1 MRFLATFLF
10 LCLSVALTANVYAS
24 TESEREIQEAETNV
38 DTSDLEDVEKAI
50 TTAKDKLAK
59 VLKKE
64 DDQFD
69 NLLIDVIGGT
79 YKSEG
84 YLDSIQKEAFG
95 LVKHYNMK
103 LTPLVEKKVKRAQER
118 AKRRKDKEWVKRAQ
132 NSLNDIKQLK
142 TEIEKYNQYLS
153 KDGKKITLTNDIFQ
167 SRADETVSKVQGK
180 AVMLKYLD
188 LDEDK
193 LEYFLTGY
201 AEKIYPVIA
210 NGKKPHTA
218 WSTYK
223 NIVRDTLMKINKMD
237 TFGVEKK
244 LRNAVERYPDKDEV
258 ALLYSYVLLIN
269 KSDSK
274 KMELGYRHLK
284 RAFDKL
290 ETEKLAYNLVRV
302 GLRIGKLKDGQILKI
317 IDHVSHRKDSKT
329 LGKLNNMLLYLYLK
343 NGDFDKAVD
352 YMDELKSFHFDLS
365 KISPVI
371 KFIIYL
377 KQGNYE
383 MIATDVEPYDAEKQV
398 EELITS

>member
-1 MRFLATFLF
+1 MRFLTTFLF
-10 LCLSVALTANVYAS
+10 LCLSVTLTANVYAS
-24 TESEREIQEAETNV
+24 SESEREIQEAEITM

-59 VLKKE
+59 VSKKE

-69 NLLIDVIGGT
+69 NLLLDVISGT

-84 YLDSIQKEAFG
+84 YLVSVQKEAFG
-95 LVKHYNMK
+95 LIKHYNMK
-103 LTPLVEKKVKRAQER
+103 LTPLIEKKVKRAQER
-118 AKRRKDKEWVKRAQ
+118 AKRRKDNEWVKRAQ

-167 SRADETVSKVQGK
+167 SRADEIVSKVQGK

-201 AEKIYPVIA
+201 AEKIYPEIV
-210 NGKKPHTA
+210 NGKKPLS

-223 NIVRDTLMKINKMD
+223 NTIRDALIKIHKMD
-237 TFGVEKK
+237 TYGVEKH
-244 LRNAVERYPDKDEV
+244 LRIAVGKYPKKDAV

-274 KMELGYRHLK
+274 KIELGYRHLD
-284 RAFDKL
+284 RAFDRL

-302 GLRIGKLKDGQILKI
+302 GLRIGKLKEGQILKI
-317 IDHVSHRKDSKT
+317 IDHVSHRKDQKT
-329 LGKLNNMLLYLYLK
+329 LVKLNNMMLYFHLQNDDY
-343 NGDFDKAVD
+343 DKAAE
-352 YMDELKSFHFDLS
+352 YMEELKALHFDLS

-371 KFIIYL
+371 KFIIFL

-383 MIATDVEPYDAEKQV
+383 MIATDVAPYDTEKQV

>member
-1 MRFLATFLF
+1 MRFLTTFLF
-10 LCLSVALTANVYAS
+10 LCLSVTLTANVYAS
-24 TESEREIQEAETNV
+24 TKSEREIQEAETNV

-50 TTAKDKLAK
+50 TTAKEKLAK
-59 VLKKE
+59 VSKKE

-84 YLDSIQKEAFG
+84 YLVSIQKEAFG

-201 AEKIYPVIA
+201 AEKIYPVIV
-210 NGKKPHTA
+210 NGKKPLT

-223 NIVRDTLMKINKMD
+223 NTIRDALIKIHKMD
-237 TFGVEKK
+237 TFGVEKH
-244 LRNAVERYPDKDEV
+244 LRIAVEKYPKKDAV
-258 ALLYSYVLLIN
+258 ALLYSYILLIN

-274 KMELGYRHLK
+274 KVELGYRHLN
-284 RAFDKL
+284 RAFDRL

-302 GLRIGKLKDGQILKI
+302 GLRIGKIKEGQILKI

-329 LGKLNNMLLYLYLK
+329 LAKLNNMLLYFHLQNDDY
-343 NGDFDKAVD
+343 DKAAD
-352 YMDELKSFHFDLS
+352 YMEELKAFHFDLS